1 MNVLFIY
8 EPDYKAIDDENLYED
23 TVSKGIDFDKYFDV
37 PVNVTGV
44 DAPKGIKAF
53 DDIELDKQLREN
65 IEKCKWNKPTPIQT
79 QSLPILAAKRDLMAC
94 AQTGSGKTGGFAI
107 PIINELVKTVGQK
120 EDDDDDED
128 ERPKITAQC

>member
-1 MNVLFIY
+1 MRLWAAEATLLEKRGNQLQNSKKEKDKYDSSSELHDFLNVLFIY

-65 IEKCKWNKPTPIQT
+65 IEKCKCN
-79 QSLPILAAKRDLMAC
+79 
-94 AQTGSGKTGGFAI
+94 
-107 PIINELVKTVGQK
+107 V
-120 EDDDDDED
+120 
-128 ERPKITAQC
+128 